1 MEICP
6 AKPDRLVE
14 RRKRRTQGKIS
25 IGPSRAVQRAG
36 QRVRWVLVDCHAVL
50 EAFACES
57 KSKKKREEKR
67 QQEPRWSG
75 VLDSAKKRR
84 ERKVWL

>member
-1 MEICP
+1 
-6 AKPDRLVE
+6 LVE
-14 RRKRRTQGKIS
+14 RRKRRTRGKIS
-25 IGPSRAVQRAG
+25 TGSLRAVQGTG
-36 QRVRWVLVDCHAVL
+36 QSLCSVRVNCHAVI

>member
-1 MEICP
+1 LP
-6 AKPDRLVE
+6 
-14 RRKRRTQGKIS
+14 
-25 IGPSRAVQRAG
+25 
-36 QRVRWVLVDCHAVL
+36 DCHAVI